1 MKKIYMRAG
10 MSPTEILEPG
20 HMLLNN
26 SIGYNVGNLLYAFGV
41 NRALT
46 VEDTEVVPNYYKV
59 EPSKADK
66 INETY
71 DAFIIPLADAF
82 RNDAGMRAELRNMTA
97 LIKKLTIPCIV
108 IGAGL
113 SAPFEPN
120 LQKKFAFDDD
130 VKAFLSA
137 VLDKS
142 SIVGVRGEIT
152 SQYLSNLGF
161 IEGKHHMVIGCPS
174 MYTYGKHLKIRDTSI
189 TKDSRISVNSSIL
202 SPVNVLNFLNHTME
216 EIKDHYF
223 LPQRLQEMK
232 LVYTGAPYVH
242 EQKGKEMY
250 PTQMTDRLYR
260 ENRVRFMLNVP
271 TWLDF
276 LRQADLSIGG
286 RLHGNIA
293 ATVAGT
299 PSILIPHDAR
309 MRELTEY
316 HNLTHVW
323 AKDIKEDTDV
333 FELASKLNFHGVEN
347 VHEKNFERYVD
358 FLDKNN
364 LNHIFKNGEDPEES
378 PLDRR
383 VKEVGALPPL
393 ETIQSC
399 SFEELVERWQ
409 SFYPADER
417 KTEKLKKEVRELRAK
432 TKTLET
438 KVKKLEK
445 EVKASNENK
454 EDKKASAKENS
465 DTNNSKAKEDTK
477 GLFSNIKKMLPF

>member
-20 HMLLNN
+20 HMLVNN
-26 SIGYNVGNLLYAFGV
+26 SIGYNVGNLLYAYGV

-46 VEDTEVVPNYYKV
+46 VEDTEIVPNYYKV

-66 INETY
+66 INKTY

-82 RNDAGMRAELRNMTA
+82 RNDPNMRTELRNMTA
-97 LIKKLTIPCIV
+97 LIKKLTIPCVV
-108 IGAGL
+108 IGVGL

-120 LQKKFAFDDD
+120 LKKKFAFDDD
-130 VKAFLSA
+130 VKAFLNA
-137 VLDKS
+137 VLEKS
-142 SIVGVRGEIT
+142 AIVGVRGEIT
-152 SQYLSNLGF
+152 SEYLSNLGF

-202 SPVNVLNFLNHTME
+202 SPAHVLNFLNRTME
-216 EIKDHYF
+216 EIEDHYF
-223 LPQRLQEMK
+223 LPQRVQEMK

-299 PSILIPHDAR
+299 PALLIPHDAR

-333 FELASKLNFHGVEN
+333 FELVSKLDFHGVEKY
-347 VHEKNFERYVD
+347 HEKNFERYVD

-364 LNHIFKNGEDPEES
+364 LDHIFKNGQDPEES

-383 VKEVGALPPL
+383 VKETNLLPPL

-399 SFEELVERWQ
+399 SFEEMVARWQ
-409 SFYPADER
+409 SFYPAEER
-417 KTEKLKKEVRELRAK
+417 RNEKLKKELKELRIK
-432 TKTLET
+432 KKELEAE
-438 KVKKLEK
+438 VKKLQK
-445 EVKASNENK
+445 ENKGSKASNDT
-454 EDKKASAKENS
+454 EDKK
-465 DTNNSKAKEDTK
+465 
-477 GLFSNIKKMLPF
+477 GLLSNIKKILPF